1 MTYEE
6 KVFTGRE
13 WDVTLFGPHGG
24 WLWKYSIWEP
34 YERYDTLIERSQV
47 VARKRIFS
55 PHRLRAHPK
64 NWSIRSGEK
73 SGQRTRQKR
82 K

>member
-47 VARKRIFS
+47 VPETDIFS
-55 PHRLRAHPK
+55 P
-64 NWSIRSGEK
+64 
-73 SGQRTRQKR
+73 
-82 K
+82 